1 MTNPILA
8 PAAVLIMWTLIMLI
22 WMAATR
28 GPAVRRLAPGTL
40 KAGARSPDLDGV
52 IADEINWKSHNYEH
66 LLEQP
71 TIFYAAVFILAFAGF
86 TTFDVAMA
94 WAYVCLRVV
103 HSIWQATVN
112 RQPVRVMLFL
122 LSSIPLFVLAM
133 RAAIIALG

>member
-52 IADEINWKSHNYEH
+52 IADEINW
-66 LLEQP
+66 
-71 TIFYAAVFILAFAGF
+71 
-86 TTFDVAMA
+86 
-94 WAYVCLRVV
+94 
-103 HSIWQATVN
+103 
-112 RQPVRVMLFL
+112 
-122 LSSIPLFVLAM
+122 
-133 RAAIIALG
+133 

>member
-1 MTNPILA
+1 
-8 PAAVLIMWTLIMLI
+8 
-22 WMAATR
+22 
-28 GPAVRRLAPGTL
+28 
-40 KAGARSPDLDGV
+40 
-52 IADEINWKSHNYEH
+52 
-66 LLEQP
+66 
-71 TIFYAAVFILAFAGF
+71 VFILAFAGF